1 MDTQALIFLTA
12 VLGLGI
18 AAQWIAWRIKL
29 PSILLLLGI
38 GFVVGMTCGDNPNFV
53 GENITDEVIPGHLL
67 FPVVSI
73 AVAIIMFEGGLTLQL
88 HELENSGRIV
98 LRIVSIG
105 VVVSWILTTV
115 ACHYLIGMHL
125 RVAALTGAILVV
137 TGPTVIGPL
146 LRHVRPSRRVG
157 SILKWEGIV
166 IDPIGAILAVLTYEA
181 LINEGGPMA
190 VCVELIKIVVIG
202 LTIGTAAAL
211 LMVWLL
217 RRYLIPDFLHN
228 PAFLAAAIGTFTVSN
243 LLAHEAGLVTVT
255 VFGIAL
261 ANQKIV
267 PVRHVIEFKE
277 NLRVLLISCLFIV
290 LAARI
295 QLTDIAEIGFGGGA
309 FLILLIFVVR
319 PAAIFVSTIG
329 TDLTK
334 RERVFLAFLAP
345 RGIVAAA
352 VSSVFALEV
361 AEHFH
366 EADQLAGAGKI
377 VPVTFLVIVGTVM
390 FYGLTAAPIARKL
403 GLAVA
408 NAQGLLFAGA
418 TPWVREIAKVLQE
431 EGFEVMLVDT
441 NYANTSAA
449 RMEGL
454 PCRCA
459 SIVSE
464 YMEELDLGGIGQL
477 MAMTPNDD
485 LNRLAVVEFESVF
498 ERAAVFQLAPGGTE
512 SKRRDTSAHMKGRYL
527 FDAHAN
533 FEALNARFSDGATIK
548 KTKVTEEYSYED
560 FLDTH
565 GEDTLLMFVI
575 SENRELNVITV
586 DEPVSPQAG
595 QTIVAMVSS

>member
-38 GFVVGMTCGDNPNFV
+38 GFVVGMTCGDNPNFA

-181 LINEGGPMA
+181 LIYEGGPMA
-190 VCVELIKIVVIG
+190 VCIELIKIVVIG

-228 PAFLAAAIGTFTVSN
+228 PAFLAAAISTFTVSN

-295 QLTDIAEIGFGGGA
+295 QLADIAEIGFGGIA

-329 TDLTK
+329 TELTK
-334 RERVFLAFLAP
+334 RERLFLAFLAP

-418 TPWVREIAKVLQE
+418 TPWVRAIAAVLQE

-498 ERAAVFQLAPGGTE
+498 ERAAVFQLAPDGTE

-527 FDAHAN
+527 FDANAN
-533 FEALNARFSDGATIK
+533 FETLNTRFSDGATIK

-595 QTIVAMVSS
+595 QTVVAMVSS